1 MTVWDAVRIAY
12 YCGLNFK
19 LTAGRNR
26 QIGRMFAVPSSHE
39 HAGSLCNEPKYQRRI
54 AVAAYNSPSLVILP
68 RNEDAIDE
76 VKTQLGQKEVF
87 A

>member
-1 MTVWDAVRIAY
+1 
-12 YCGLNFK
+12 
-19 LTAGRNR
+19 
-26 QIGRMFAVPSSHE
+26 MFAVPSSHE

-68 RNEDAIDE
+68 RYEDAIDE

-87 A
+87 AWDLEIDKAHHLYHMQPCTNAQL